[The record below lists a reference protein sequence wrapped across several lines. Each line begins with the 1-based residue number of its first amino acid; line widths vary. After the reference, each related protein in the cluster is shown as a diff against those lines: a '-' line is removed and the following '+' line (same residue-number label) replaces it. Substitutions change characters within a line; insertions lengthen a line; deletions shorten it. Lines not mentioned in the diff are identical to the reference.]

1 MKQNLPRASNQS
13 CSNVRLQI
21 GHQSQETAAGT
32 ENRSDRTLGGVA
44 TVFHSATPPIHSRSA
59 HSTSK
64 KTGACNLHAP
74 LHSSAA
80 AANDTSP
87 EMPLA
92 AATASNQGFTR
103 LGNSPAAPTFRS
115 AIAPATA
122 KVDFPRPMPQI
133 ANPRQ
138 YRKQE
143 MASQPFRR
151 GFVSSTTCN
160 TPTGRDCLAA
170 TPPRFARGSHHA
182 RSPAPTQAPLPESS
196 IFLSSSAGTPPQ
208 LTPPRTTASPGQYKS
223 THPTIGGHRRPSRP
237 LDSFLR

>member
-13 CSNVRLQI
+13 CSDVRLQI
-21 GHQSQETAAGT
+21 GHQPQETAAGT

-64 KTGACNLHAP
+64 KTGACIMRAP
-74 LHSSAA
+74 LDSSAT
-80 AANDTSP
+80 AANHTSP
-87 EMPLA
+87 EMPPA
-92 AATASNQGFTR
+92 AATASCQGFWR
-103 LGNSPAAPTFRS
+103 LGQPPSRPTFRP

-122 KVDFPRPMPQI
+122 KVDFPRLMPQI

-182 RSPAPTQAPLPESS
+182 RARLLIRPHSQSRAFSCRRVPVRRRSLRRRGRPPRLDNTKAPT
-196 IFLSSSAGTPPQ
+196 
-208 LTPPRTTASPGQYKS
+208 
-223 THPTIGGHRRPSRP
+223 RP
-237 LDSFLR
+237 